1 MVGYR
6 FVFRLVIIK
15 EKVVIFWYRYVL
27 IGYGRVFIVC

>member
-6 FVFRLVIIK
+6 FVFRLVVIK
-15 EKVVIFWYRYVL
+15 EKVVIFG